1 MITVKTL
8 RKPSLKVLEHKN
20 YPDYKRVTELYDK
33 WDAAAKNKDFHAAE
47 HFDWEIQKIH
57 KRNGISET

>member
-8 RKPSLKVLEHKN
+8 RKPSLKVLMQKN
-20 YPDYKRVTELYDK
+20 YSDGKRVLELYDK
-33 WDAAAKNKDFHAAE
+33 WDVAARDKDFHAAE

-57 KRNGISET
+57 KRNGIQET